1 MTRMFTLVIFVIGAL
16 VTMTAQADIYKWKDT
31 NGVVR
36 YSDTPPNGNI
46 PTESIKSRKIIAAE
60 PTASTKDTPD
70 SKEAAAMKRQETAE
84 AEKKSADELK
94 AKDEEKKNKKQN
106 CLLAKDSLK
115 NYQDGALVYKVNDK
129 GEREYLDQ
137 SGMAKGMAEAEKNVK
152 LYCK

>member
-1 MTRMFTLVIFVIGAL
+1 MTRVFTLVIFVIGAL
-16 VTMTAQADIYKWKDT
+16 VTMNAQADIYKWKDT

-60 PTASTKDTPD
+60 PTASTRDTPD
-70 SKEAAAMKRQETAE
+70 SKEAAAMKRQE
-84 AEKKSADELK
+84 SA
-94 AKDEEKKNKKQN
+94 EEKNKRNN

-137 SGMAKGMAEAEKNVK
+137 SGMAKGMA
-152 LYCK
+152 

>member
-16 VTMTAQADIYKWKDT
+16 VTMNAQADIYKWKDT

-60 PTASTKDTPD
+60 PTASTKDTLD
-70 SKEAAAMKRQETAE
+70 SKEAAAMKRQETAD
-84 AEKKSADELK
+84 AEKKSNDELK
-94 AKDEEKKNKKQN
+94 AKEEEKKIKKQN

-115 NYQDGALVYKVNDK
+115 NYQDGALVYKVKDN

-137 SGMAKGMAEAEKNVK
+137 AGMAKGKTEAEKNVK
-152 LYCK
+152 QYCN

>member
-1 MTRMFTLVIFVIGAL
+1 MNRMITLVIFVIGVL
-16 VTMTAQADIYKWKDT
+16 VSISAQADIYKWKDT

-46 PTESIKSRKIIAAE
+46 PTESIKSRKIINPE
-60 PTASTKDTPD
+60 STALTKDTSD

-84 AEKKSADELK
+84 AEKKSSDELK
-94 AKDEEKKNKKQN
+94 AKEEEKKNKKQN

-129 GEREYLDQ
+129 GEREYLDEA
-137 SGMAKGMAEAEKNVK
+137 GMAKGMAEAQKNVK
-152 LYCK
+152 QYCQ

>member
-1 MTRMFTLVIFVIGAL
+1 MNRMFTLAIIVISAL
-16 VTMTAQADIYKWKDT
+16 VTMTAQADIYKWKDSSGT
-31 NGVVR
+31 VR

-46 PTESIKSRKIIAAE
+46 PTESIKSRKIINPEA
-60 PTASTKDTPD
+60 TASTKDAPE

-84 AEKKSADELK
+84 AEKKTSDELK
-94 AKDEEKKNKKQN
+94 AKEQEAKNKKQN